1 MIIIDSKSSTP
12 IYEQITIG
20 IKELILKNVIK
31 SGDKLPSVRELST
44 ILTINPNTV
53 SKAYME
59 LEKQNIPSVRE
70 LSTILTINPNTVS
83 KAYMELEKQ
92 NIVESIK
99 GKGTFIT
106 SNYRKPVS
114 EEKLSKLILDFKRL
128 ILEANYLGLEEN
140 DLILLLDEG
149 FKEIRGGI

>member
-20 IKELILKNVIK
+20 IKELILKNVIR
-31 SGDKLPSVRELST
+31 SGDKL
-44 ILTINPNTV
+44 
-53 SKAYME
+53 
-59 LEKQNIPSVRE
+59 PSVRE

-106 SNYRKPVS
+106 SDYRKPVS
-114 EEKLSKLILDFKRL
+114 EEKISKLILDFKIL

-149 FKEIRGGI
+149 FKEIRGGIWNDRIKELFLKLWR

>member
-12 IYEQITIG
+12 IYEQITIE

-31 SGDKLPSVRELST
+31 SGDKL
-44 ILTINPNTV
+44 
-53 SKAYME
+53 
-59 LEKQNIPSVRE
+59 PSVRE

>member
-1 MIIIDSKSSTP
+1 MIIIDSRSSTP
-12 IYEQITIG
+12 IYEQIIIG

-59 LEKQNIPSVRE
+59 LEKQNI
-70 LSTILTINPNTVS
+70 
-83 KAYMELEKQ
+83 
-92 NIVESIK
+92 VESIK
-99 GKGTFIT
+99 GKGIFIT

>member
-31 SGDKLPSVRELST
+31 SGDKL
-44 ILTINPNTV
+44 
-53 SKAYME
+53 
-59 LEKQNIPSVRE
+59 PSVRE

-149 FKEIRGGI
+149 FKEVRGGIWNDRIKELFLKLWR

>member
-1 MIIIDSKSSTP
+1 MVIIDSRSSTP
-12 IYEQITIG
+12 IYEQIIIG

-31 SGDKLPSVRELST
+31 AGDKLPSVRELAI

-53 SKAYME
+53 SKAYIE
-59 LEKQNIPSVRE
+59 LEKQNV
-70 LSTILTINPNTVS
+70 
-83 KAYMELEKQ
+83 
-92 NIVESIK
+92 VETIK
-99 GKGTFIT
+99 GKGTFV
-106 SNYRKPVS
+106 SGDYRKVVS
-114 EEKLSKLILDFKRL
+114 EEKVSKLILDFKRL

>member
-20 IKELILKNVIK
+20 IKGLILKNVIK

-59 LEKQNIPSVRE
+59 LEKQNI
-70 LSTILTINPNTVS
+70 
-83 KAYMELEKQ
+83 
-92 NIVESIK
+92 VESIK

-106 SNYRKPVS
+106 SDYRKPVS

>member
-59 LEKQNIPSVRE
+59 LEKQNI
-70 LSTILTINPNTVS
+70 
-83 KAYMELEKQ
+83 
-92 NIVESIK
+92 VESIK

-106 SNYRKPVS
+106 SDYRKTVS
-114 EEKLSKLILDFKRL
+114 EEKISKLILDFKRL

>member
-31 SGDKLPSVRELST
+31 SGDKL
-44 ILTINPNTV
+44 
-53 SKAYME
+53 
-59 LEKQNIPSVRE
+59 PSVRE

-149 FKEIRGGI
+149 FKEIRGGIWNDRIKELFLKLWR

>member
-20 IKELILKNVIK
+20 IKELILKNVLK
-31 SGDKLPSVRELST
+31 SGDKL
-44 ILTINPNTV
+44 
-53 SKAYME
+53 
-59 LEKQNIPSVRE
+59 PSVRE

-106 SNYRKPVS
+106 SDYRKPVS
-114 EEKLSKLILDFKRL
+114 EEKISKLILDFKRL

>member
-1 MIIIDSKSSTP
+1 MIIIDSRSSTP
-12 IYEQITIG
+12 IYEQIIIG

-31 SGDKLPSVRELST
+31 VGDKLPSVRELST

-59 LEKQNIPSVRE
+59 LEKQNI
-70 LSTILTINPNTVS
+70 
-83 KAYMELEKQ
+83 
-92 NIVESIK
+92 VETIK
-99 GKGTFIT
+99 GKGTFIS
-106 SNYRKPVS
+106 SNYTKVVS
-114 EEKLSKLILDFKRL
+114 EEKVGKLILDFKRL

>member
-59 LEKQNIPSVRE
+59 LEKQNI
-70 LSTILTINPNTVS
+70 
-83 KAYMELEKQ
+83 
-92 NIVESIK
+92 VESIK

-106 SNYRKPVS
+106 SDYRKPVS

-149 FKEIRGGI
+149 FKEIRGGIWNDRIKELFLKLWR

>member
-1 MIIIDSKSSTP
+1 MIIIDSRSSTP
-12 IYEQITIG
+12 IYEQIIIG

-31 SGDKLPSVRELST
+31 SGDKL
-44 ILTINPNTV
+44 
-53 SKAYME
+53 
-59 LEKQNIPSVRE
+59 PSVRE

>member
-20 IKELILKNVIK
+20 IKELILKNVLK
-31 SGDKLPSVRELST
+31 SGDKL
-44 ILTINPNTV
+44 
-53 SKAYME
+53 
-59 LEKQNIPSVRE
+59 PSVRE

-106 SNYRKPVS
+106 SDYRKLVS
-114 EEKLSKLILDFKRL
+114 EEKISKLILDFKRL

>member
-1 MIIIDSKSSTP
+1 MIKIDSRSSTP
-12 IYEQITIG
+12 IYEQIIIE
-20 IKELILKNVIK
+20 IKELIFKNAIK
-31 SGDKLPSVRELST
+31 PGDKLPSVRELST

-53 SKAYME
+53 G
-59 LEKQNIPSVRE
+59 
-70 LSTILTINPNTVS
+70 

-92 NIVESIK
+92 NIVETIK
-99 GKGTFIT
+99 GKGTFI
-106 SNYRKPVS
+106 SNNYKQSVS

>member
-20 IKELILKNVIK
+20 IKELILKNVIR
-31 SGDKLPSVRELST
+31 SGDKL
-44 ILTINPNTV
+44 
-53 SKAYME
+53 
-59 LEKQNIPSVRE
+59 PSVRE

-106 SNYRKPVS
+106 RDYRKPVS
-114 EEKLSKLILDFKRL
+114 EEKISKLILDFKRL

-149 FKEIRGGI
+149 FKEIRGGIWNDRIKELFLKLWR

>member
-20 IKELILKNVIK
+20 IKELILKNVLK
-31 SGDKLPSVRELST
+31 SGDKL
-44 ILTINPNTV
+44 
-53 SKAYME
+53 
-59 LEKQNIPSVRE
+59 PSVRE

-106 SNYRKPVS
+106 SDYRKLVS
-114 EEKLSKLILDFKRL
+114 EEKISKLILDFKRL

-149 FKEIRGGI
+149 FKEIRGGIWNDRIKELFLKLWR

>member
-1 MIIIDSKSSTP
+1 MIIIDSRSSTP

-31 SGDKLPSVRELST
+31 SGDKL
-44 ILTINPNTV
+44 
-53 SKAYME
+53 
-59 LEKQNIPSVRE
+59 PSVRE

-149 FKEIRGGI
+149 FKEIRGGIWNDRIKELFLKLWR

>member
-1 MIIIDSKSSTP
+1 MIKIDSRSSTP
-12 IYEQITIG
+12 IYEQIIIE
-20 IKELILKNVIK
+20 IKELILKNAIK
-31 SGDKLPSVRELST
+31 PGEKLPSVRELST

-53 SKAYME
+53 G
-59 LEKQNIPSVRE
+59 
-70 LSTILTINPNTVS
+70 

-92 NIVESIK
+92 NIVETIK
-99 GKGTFIT
+99 GKGTFI
-106 SNYRKPVS
+106 SNNYKESVS

-140 DLILLLDEG
+140 DLILLLYEG

>member
-1 MIIIDSKSSTP
+1 MIIIDSQSSTP

-31 SGDKLPSVRELST
+31 SGDKL
-44 ILTINPNTV
+44 
-53 SKAYME
+53 
-59 LEKQNIPSVRE
+59 PSVRE

-149 FKEIRGGI
+149 FKEIRGGIWNDRIKELFLKLWR

>member
-20 IKELILKNVIK
+20 IKELILKNVIR
-31 SGDKLPSVRELST
+31 SGDKL
-44 ILTINPNTV
+44 
-53 SKAYME
+53 
-59 LEKQNIPSVRE
+59 PSVRE

-114 EEKLSKLILDFKRL
+114 EEKISKLILDFKRL